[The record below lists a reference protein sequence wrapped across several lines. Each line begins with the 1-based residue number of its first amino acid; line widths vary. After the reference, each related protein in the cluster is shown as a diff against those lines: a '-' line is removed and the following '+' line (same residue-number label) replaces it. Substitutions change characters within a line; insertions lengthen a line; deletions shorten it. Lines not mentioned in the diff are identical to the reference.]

1 MIRNMDKLREKGI
14 LVQGSWFNKNVLML
28 NETINST
35 MNATR
40 VNSPG
45 EQENSDGDSIFNIE
59 LSNLALKQDV
69 KSSKKLM
76 SSTYQ
81 AKSNKKELKPKGLVN
96 KSKAR
101 VPSSKGPIKA
111 TLEIKGQPG
120 GLHVEKAA
128 RNFSTVDEV

>member
-1 MIRNMDKLREKGI
+1 
-14 LVQGSWFNKNVLML
+14 ML
-28 NETINST
+28 NETIKST
-35 MNATR
+35 LNASR
-40 VNSPG
+40 VNSP
-45 EQENSDGDSIFNIE
+45 ENANSDGDSIFNIE
-59 LSNLALKQDV
+59 LSNQALKQDV

-81 AKSNKKELKPKGLVN
+81 SKSSKKSIKPKGLVN

-101 VPSSKGPIKA
+101 PPSAKGPVKA

-120 GLHVEKAA
+120 GLHLENK

>member
-1 MIRNMDKLREKGI
+1 MDKLREKGI

-35 MNATR
+35 MNGTR

-76 SSTYQ
+76 SSTY
-81 AKSNKKELKPKGLVN
+81 
-96 KSKAR
+96 
-101 VPSSKGPIKA
+101 
-111 TLEIKGQPG
+111 
-120 GLHVEKAA
+120 
-128 RNFSTVDEV
+128 